1 MFPVS
6 SSYNSLS
13 VVATYTHVCVAKSF
27 WSCVNDCS
35 FQSSYVSCFTL
46 GDKGNGIT
54 LILVPLAATAAAAE
68 LYVTDKVG
76 IQFIGRRLS
85 LWPREFDL
93 QRTAIRSRGLPFN
106 GFHPC
111 NPYNHVD
118 YYSFTNPN
126 GMEGW
131 VGLVSWPIADTL
143 PVMALFFCW
152 LTLFLYWSFFEG
164 LLWSSTSSWIGK
176 VCWRN
181 FQSTLREIVSVRM
194 SQQCQL
200 CVR

>member
-68 LYVTDKVG
+68 LYVTDRVG

-93 QRTAIRSRGLPFN
+93 KRTAIRSRGLLFN
-106 GFHPC
+106 GFHPR
-111 NPYNHVD
+111 NPYNHMD

-131 VGLVSWPIADTL
+131 VGLVGWPIADTL
-143 PVMALFFCW
+143 PVIALFFCW
-152 LTLFLYWSFFEG
+152 LTLVLYWSFFEG
-164 LLWSSTSSWIGK
+164 LLWSSTSNWIGK
-176 VCWRN
+176 VCWPN